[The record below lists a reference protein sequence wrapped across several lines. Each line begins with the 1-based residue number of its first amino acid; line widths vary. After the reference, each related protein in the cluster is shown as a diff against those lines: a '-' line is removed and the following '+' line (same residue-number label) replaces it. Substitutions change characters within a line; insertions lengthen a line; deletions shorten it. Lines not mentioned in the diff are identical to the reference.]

1 MRSNNPDILTIFK
14 LLIVFFIT
22 VSPPKKVTQTL
33 LSIKVH
39 LQKERQRKRERDK
52 KVRKKVSFYPNF
64 QIFTVGLLSF
74 HTDIFTENQMA

>member
-39 LQKERQRKRERDK
+39 LQKERQRQREKERERQESK
-52 KVRKKVSFYPNF
+52 KESF
-64 QIFTVGLLSF
+64 LLSKF
-74 HTDIFTENQMA
+74 SNLHCWVAFLSY